1 MAAADPA
8 SDPGN
13 PKPGRSARDKARK
26 IAYGGI
32 CAGLA
37 LLAMLAVRLL
47 PTADLALYA
56 LASLCV
62 AVAIVEIGISG
73 GTAVWMAAS
82 ILSMTVVQIST
93 GLPFFL
99 LFGPY
104 ALIKALVESR
114 FQQKILAAA
123 VKLAAGN
130 VLAAGTGLVFFL
142 FLDMDP
148 AGVPLPWWAVALL
161 IQPVILGFDYALT
174 LLITLYV
181 RRRHPVD

>member
-8 SDPGN
+8 GDPRSR
-13 PKPGRSARDKARK
+13 KPARDNARK

-62 AVAIVEIGISG
+62 AIAVVETGMSG
-73 GTAVWMAAS
+73 GTAVWLAAS
-82 ILSMTVVQIST
+82 FLSMTIVHIST

-99 LFGPY
+99 LFGPF
-104 ALIKALVESR
+104 ALIKAMVESR
-114 FQQKILAAA
+114 FAGKVFAAGL
-123 VKLAAGN
+123 KLAAGN
-130 VLAAGTGLVFFL
+130 LLAAGTVLVFVL
-142 FLDMDP
+142 ILDMDP
-148 AGVPLPWWAVALL
+148 AGLPLPWWAIALL
-161 IQPVILGFDYALT
+161 VQPVVLGYDYALT

-181 RRRHPVD
+181 RRRHPAG